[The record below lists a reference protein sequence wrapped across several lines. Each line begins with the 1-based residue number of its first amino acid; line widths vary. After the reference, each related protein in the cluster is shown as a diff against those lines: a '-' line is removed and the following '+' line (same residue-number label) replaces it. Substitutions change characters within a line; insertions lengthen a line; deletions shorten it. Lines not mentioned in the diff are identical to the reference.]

1 MKTTTL
7 PLHNFPEEAPQ
18 DSSVLSLKH
27 PDIKAKKKRM
37 KIADSSPIK
46 AGQTLDAQ
54 KPWQTHDAVNRITN
68 YARML

>member
-1 MKTTTL
+1 MTKRITL

-46 AGQTLDAQ
+46 AGQTLDA
-54 KPWQTHDAVNRITN
+54 
-68 YARML
+68 